1 MVRSRILFRDGSDCS
16 RTVKTRTRKRQVAV
30 VHGGETAI
38 LFRTSLLFLLNKS
51 RGNAELPELTNS
63 RNAEA
68 RTLSLQRVANDSVS
82 LLEIDRSICPRLRH
96 VCSDEQPIVVVQ
108 KRNATTSA
116 AFTDRVNT
124 PTGVEGYSN
133 RINAAACACIRS
145 GARHAL
151 RCVVP
156 LCSQVLYRLTVSNRR
171 EPEESSSE
179 GGMALAF
186 LYY

>member
-1 MVRSRILFRDGSDCS
+1 MATQSCRNRRIRETQRREPFRCN
-16 RTVKTRTRKRQVAV
+16 V
-30 VHGGETAI
+30 
-38 LFRTSLLFLLNKS
+38 
-51 RGNAELPELTNS
+51 LPMIPY
-63 RNAEA
+63 R
-68 RTLSLQRVANDSVS
+68 
-82 LLEIDRSICPRLRH
+82 LLEIDGSICPRLNSRIRKHRH

-116 AFTDRVNT
+116 AFTDRVTT